1 MFQEKFMNFPE
12 WDESESDKELIEEF
26 YVQLPVLYPELKED
40 VEYNEGLLHVD
51 MGDLQRLAERL
62 CKDKKLEEAASCF
75 TWVNSFFCR
84 SKNELLNAINVSFL
98 EYFEYC
104 HGLSDEE
111 FERIMPV
118 ELFRGYKEMM
128 AYMEKMA
135 KASNEDSKKIMKQ
148 KGPPYQIEFGNEG
161 QLPPSYVRI
170 IGEDR
175 IILSGALDQMGLDN
189 EILFAESGEL
199 EGNSELTE
207 LMLKLNEIGV
217 VFSYD
222 PKSMV
227 SPSCFM
233 GNLQAKGLL
242 QKSYKEISWQSQ
254 KSWLLTTYE
263 LA

>member
-1 MFQEKFMNFPE
+1 MNFPE
-12 WDESESDKELIEEF
+12 WDKSASDKELIEEF
-26 YVQLPVLYPELKED
+26 YVQLPISYPELKAD
-40 VEYNEGLLHVD
+40 VENNEGLLHVD
-51 MGDLQRLAERL
+51 MGDLRCLAERL
-62 CKDKKLEEAASCF
+62 CKDKKLEEVASCF

-98 EYFEYC
+98 EYFEYY

-128 AYMEKMA
+128 AYMEEMA
-135 KASNEDSKKIMKQ
+135 KDSNGHNKNIMKH

-170 IGEDR
+170 IREDR
-175 IILSGALDQMGLDN
+175 IVLGGALDQLDLDN
-189 EILFAESGEL
+189 EISFAVSGKL
-199 EGNSELTE
+199 ECNTELTE

-227 SPSCFM
+227 SPSWFM
-233 GNLQAKGLL
+233 GNLQEKGLL
-242 QKSYKEISWQSQ
+242 QKPYKEISWQSQ